1 MSGWS
6 KLDAF
11 LRTDPRD
18 VGCGEVME
26 LLHAYAELAAA
37 DPAEAAERYPGIA
50 VHLRGCGPCT
60 VDFDGL
66 LAAMDLT
73 NP

>member
-6 KLDAF
+6 RVDAF

-26 LLHAYAELAAA
+26 VMHVYAEAAA
-37 DPAEAAERYPGIA
+37 DDPAGAVERHPGVAA
-50 VHLRGCGPCT
+50 HLRGCGPCAT
-60 VDFDGL
+60 DLDGL
-66 LAAMDLT
+66 LSAIDLT

>member
-6 KLDAF
+6 RVDDF

-18 VGCGEVME
+18 AGCGEVME
-26 LLHAYAELAAA
+26 VMHMYAELAAA
-37 DPAEAAERYPGIA
+37 DPAGAAERHPGVA

-60 VDFDGL
+60 TDFEGL
-66 LAAMDLT
+66 LTAMDLT
-73 NP
+73 IP

>member
-6 KLDAF
+6 RVDDF

-26 LLHAYAELAAA
+26 ILHVYADLTVT
-37 DPAEAAERYPGIA
+37 DPAGAAERHPGVA
-50 VHLRGCGPCT
+50 VHLRGCGPCAT
-60 VDFDGL
+60 DFEGL
-66 LAAMDLT
+66 LQAVNLT